1 MLPNCCMYD
10 PTVEQYLGCVCDG
23 IENGQGFLEFL
34 IVIVTEGLDP
44 SLYFLFERHGAAPKA
59 VEDEILSLVGARS
72 LCRLEKGQDGR
83 AWDVLRIGY

>member
-1 MLPNCCMYD
+1 MYD

-44 SLYFLFERHGAAPKA
+44 SLYFLQTVRRE
-59 VEDEILSLVGARS
+59 SLNGPV
-72 LCRLEKGQDGR
+72 
-83 AWDVLRIGY
+83 